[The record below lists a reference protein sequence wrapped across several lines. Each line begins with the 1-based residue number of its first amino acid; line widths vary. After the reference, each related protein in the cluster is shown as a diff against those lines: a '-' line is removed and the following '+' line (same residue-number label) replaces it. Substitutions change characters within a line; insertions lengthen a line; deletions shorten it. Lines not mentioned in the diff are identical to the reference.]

1 MATNTQN
8 VIRYEC
14 EVSRETNKDGKRID
28 TRPLHVT
35 FDFTGV
41 TQSQLMNEAI
51 RNIVV
56 KMQGKARAAT
66 TRKDKPLKWI
76 DAVNTFHGKTV
87 KVADFLKDTR
97 SRKSPEQRRAAL
109 VKDAAKLDEAARRA
123 LIAELS
129 KGLKS

>member
-1 MATNTQN
+1 MATNSQN
-8 VIRYEC
+8 IIRYEC
-14 EVSRETNKDGKRID
+14 EVSRATDKDGKKLD
-28 TRPLHVT
+28 TRPLNVT

-41 TQSQLMNEAI
+41 TPSQLMSEAI
-51 RNIVV
+51 RNIAV
-56 KMQGKARAAT
+56 KMQGKARAMT
-66 TRKDKPLKWI
+66 TRKDKPLKWA
-76 DAVNTFHGKTV
+76 DAVNVFNGKTV

-109 VKDAAKLDEAARRA
+109 VKDAAKLDDAAKRA